1 MKLGLEGL
9 ILEARAKV
17 PSLSELVDPERGI
30 TYGVVQPGAYIED
43 GVPISRVKDVRNGRI
58 DSSAP
63 LRIAPMIVAKHSR
76 TVLRGGELLLTLVG
90 TVGETAIVPPELE
103 GWNTARAVA
112 VIPVLDDPG
121 AKWIQ
126 YSLETGAA
134 KRYILDRLNTTVQ
147 ATLNLRD
154 VSTLPIPMLSESN
167 RSRVLEV
174 LGALDDKIGLNRKM
188 NQTLEAM
195 AQALFK
201 SWFVDFDPV
210 IDNALRAGNPIP
222 KDLQAKAARRS
233 KVMAKDSYEIPPYES
248 LFPNSFE
255 DSELGSIPRGWQVV
269 KFSKVS
275 ESLNKKRDPVSKLER
290 QKRQG
295 RFPYYG
301 ASGIVDNVDSYIFE
315 GEHLLISE
323 DGENLRTRKTPIAFI
338 ATGRFWVNNHAH
350 ILLGRSGVSIEHLQ
364 LFFAQLDVDPYLSAA
379 VQPKL
384 SQRNLQRIPFLSGP
398 AEVLSQ
404 FNEVVVGMFDSIR
417 GKDAESEFLTALRDT
432 LLPKLISGEVRVPAS
447 AVPGVAE

>member
-1 MKLGLEGL
+1 MKTEWQV
-9 ILEARAKV
+9 K
-17 PSLSELVDPERGI
+17 SLSEVANVIDSLHRTP
-30 TYGVVQPGAYIED
+30 TYSTE
-43 GVPISRVKDVRNGRI
+43 GVPMIRVKDITGGAINLASTKRVSLEVFR
-58 DSSAP
+58 DFSAKRVPQPGDILFSRVGSYGNFGYLLEATECCLGQNTALLVPNCDWRFLYYSLISDNVTEQVNQLVVGAVQKTISLKSMKMLQLGVP
-63 LRIAPMIVAKHSR
+63 LPAEQRRIA
-76 TVLRGGELLLTLVG
+76 
-90 TVGETAIVPPELE
+90 
-103 GWNTARAVA
+103 
-112 VIPVLDDPG
+112 
-121 AKWIQ
+121 
-126 YSLETGAA
+126 
-134 KRYILDRLNTTVQ
+134 
-147 ATLNLRD
+147 
-154 VSTLPIPMLSESN
+154 
-167 RSRVLEV
+167 EV
-174 LGALDDKIGLNRKM
+174 LGALDDKIELNRKM

-210 IDNALRAGNPIP
+210 IDNTLRAGTPIP
-222 KDLQAKAARRS
+222 DDLQAKATRRRA
-233 KVMAKDSYEIPPYES
+233 VMARDSYEIPPYAN
-248 LFPNSFE
+248 LFPDSFE
-255 DSELGSIPRGWQVV
+255 DSELGSIPAGWQVV
-269 KFSKVS
+269 KFSDVS
-275 ESLNKKRDPVSKLER
+275 ESLNKKRAPVSKLER

-301 ASGIVDNVDSYIFE
+301 ASGIVDHVDSYIFE

-364 LFFAQLDVDPYLSAA
+364 IFFAQLDVDPYLSGA

-384 SQRNLQRIPFLSGP
+384 SQRNLQRIPFLCGP
-398 AEVLSQ
+398 VEVLNQ

-417 GKDAESEFLTALRDT
+417 GNDAENEFLIALRDT